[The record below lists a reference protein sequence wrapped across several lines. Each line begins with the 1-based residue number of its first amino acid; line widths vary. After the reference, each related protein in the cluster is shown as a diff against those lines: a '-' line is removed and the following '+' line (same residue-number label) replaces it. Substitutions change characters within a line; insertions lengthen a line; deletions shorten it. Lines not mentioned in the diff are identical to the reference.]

1 MSGASLHLADTPPA
15 PPTTSN
21 DYEFAAIKDK
31 HCVGA
36 AAAVG
41 RECVGV
47 GVSVCVPDIYR
58 VRCTG
63 CWILLTLPAHS
74 LVRSALEAHFNG
86 FYGKAKNINQMGKYY
101 WRNMRLPRCDFY
113 CHPRLIPSTSHPL
126 WISVCL
132 VAMLFLLHS
141 LLFPFR
147 IAHKIAHEI

>member
-15 PPTTSN
+15 PLPTTSN

-47 GVSVCVPDIYR
+47 CVPDIYR

-63 CWILLTLPAHS
+63 C
-74 LVRSALEAHFNG
+74 
-86 FYGKAKNINQMGKYY
+86 
-101 WRNMRLPRCDFY
+101 
-113 CHPRLIPSTSHPL
+113 
-126 WISVCL
+126 
-132 VAMLFLLHS
+132 
-141 LLFPFR
+141 
-147 IAHKIAHEI
+147 